1 MLVFGSAFIFVTT
14 LIKTIIEWE
23 NNNMMM
29 FLFCVAALIAG
40 YFIYGTFVEKVFGI
54 KENRTTPAF
63 SKRDGVDYVP
73 MSKKKIYLVQLL
85 NIAGVGPIFGPI
97 MGALYGPAAMLWIV
111 LGCIFAGAVHDYFS
125 GMLSIR
131 NGGASVPSITGRYL
145 GKGAKHFM
153 NVFAIVLL
161 LLVGVVFVSA
171 PASMITNL
179 VNEQTSTTVSMGAMV
194 AIIFAYYILATIVP
208 IDKIIGRF
216 YPFFGALLIFMSV
229 GLIGAIGFSS
239 RHSILA
245 DYQFSDMFTNMNP
258 NNLPLW
264 PALFIT
270 IACGAVSGFHAT
282 QSPLMARCLENE
294 RNGRFVFFGAM
305 IGEGVIALIWCAIA
319 LSFFGSMGSL
329 GDAVADGG
337 PGNVVYTSSFG
348 LLGTFGGII
357 AFLGVVILPITSG
370 DTAFR
375 SSRLILAEYF
385 NMEQKTLKSRLLMA
399 MPLFIVGGVLTQVD
413 FAVIWRYFGFA
424 NQMTAVMMLWT
435 ASAYLLR
442 FNKLHWIS
450 TIPAMFMTAVCTT
463 FILNNSTLGFGLPM
477 QLSTIIGIVV
487 MLLVT
492 GYVIKISKGKGDPE
506 LDQIEE
512 DKLNIKPTKAKIV

>member
-1 MLVFGSAFIFVTT
+1 
-14 LIKTIIEWE
+14 
-23 NNNMMM
+23 MMM
-29 FLFCVAALIAG
+29 FLFCVAALIVG
-40 YFIYGTFVEKVFGI
+40 YFIYGAFIEKVFGV
-54 KENRTTPAF
+54 KENRTTPAY
-63 SKRDGVDYVP
+63 SKQDGVDYVP
-73 MSKKKIYLVQLL
+73 MSNKKVYLVQLL

-171 PASMITNL
+171 PAGMITNL
-179 VNEQTSTTVSMGAMV
+179 VNEQTSMTVSMGTMV
-194 AIIFAYYILATIVP
+194 AIIFGYYILATIVP

-216 YPFFGALLIFMSV
+216 YPLFGFLLIFMSV
-229 GLIGAIGFSS
+229 GLISAIFFSS
-239 RHSILA
+239 EHTILA
-245 DYQFSDMFTNMNP
+245 GYHFSDMFTNMNP
-258 NNLPLW
+258 HDLPLW

-270 IACGAVSGFHAT
+270 IACGAISGFHAT

-294 RNGRFVFFGAM
+294 KNGRFVFFGAM
-305 IGEGVIALIWCAIA
+305 IGEGIIALIWCAIA
-319 LSFFGSMGSL
+319 LSFFGSMDAL
-329 GDAVADGG
+329 GEAIKQGG
-337 PGNVVYTSSFG
+337 PGNVVYSSSFG
-348 LLGTFGGII
+348 LLGVFGGVI

-385 NMEQKTLKSRLLMA
+385 NMEQKTLKSRLFMA
-399 MPLFIVGGVLTQVD
+399 LPLFVLGGILTQVD
-413 FAVIWRYFGFA
+413 FGIIWRYFGFA

-442 FNKLHWIS
+442 FNKLHWIT
-450 TIPAMFMTAVCTT
+450 TIPAMFMTTVCIT
-463 FILNNSTLGFGLPM
+463 FILNSSTLGFGLPM
-477 QLSTIIGIVV
+477 QLSTIIGVIA
-487 MLLVT
+487 MLIIT
-492 GYVIKISKGKGDPE
+492 AYVIKISKGKGDPA
-506 LDQIEE
+506 LDEAEE
-512 DKLNIKPTKAKIV
+512 DKLNAKPETV